1 MATMTPEL
9 RATIVQHQDAV
20 RQVRAQVEQYAR
32 MAWGNMS
39 SFRDADIDRVVDA
52 VTPVALGGQ
61 QRIVALTDAYMA
73 ALATVS
79 GYPQTPEGIPAAAAT
94 GAALRGVEPREVYRR
109 AGVTVWTALAEQ
121 ESLEAASR
129 MGLRRLTS
137 LLSTDLQLARTHAA
151 QWRQSRDST
160 VVGYRRVLSSGRN
173 CALCVIASTQR
184 YNRGELMP
192 IHPGCGCTV
201 AEIRGSVDPGQVIDQ
216 QRLDEL
222 HESVRTQ
229 FGDWDPTGRVDMD
242 YRQIMVRDHGEYGP
256 TLTWRRHEFTG
267 PADI

>member
-1 MATMTPEL
+1 
-9 RATIVQHQDAV
+9 
-20 RQVRAQVEQYAR
+20 
-32 MAWGNMS
+32 
-39 SFRDADIDRVVDA
+39 DIDRVVDA

-121 ESLEAASR
+121 ES
-129 MGLRRLTS
+129 
-137 LLSTDLQLARTHAA
+137 LSTDLQLARTHAA

-216 QRLDEL
+216 QRLDE
-222 HESVRTQ
+222 
-229 FGDWDPTGRVDMD
+229 
-242 YRQIMVRDHGEYGP
+242 
-256 TLTWRRHEFTG
+256 
-267 PADI
+267 